1 MIAAALIASAAVVG
15 CSWDHPGAN
24 PYRGPI
30 VQSVKAAVAR
40 YGLPVETQYLLV
52 EKARTLDVTATVVI
66 TREGIESHDGVATN
80 LRDMHY
86 GKGRICKGEVLRTRW
101 ADQHAETAL
110 VYCAR
115 GECIAIPTICG
126 NVSRIDFTPA
136 AVLGVRGER
145 DDLPRFWQ
153 GRLPMQHNTV
163 PSPSTVSLVLLALA
177 VTLIVRRHR

>member
-1 MIAAALIASAAVVG
+1 MITAALIASAAAVG

-24 PYRGPI
+24 PYRGPV

-40 YGLPVETQYLLV
+40 YGLPADTQYLLV
-52 EKARTLDVTATVVI
+52 EKARTLDVDATVVI

-86 GKGRICKGEVLRTRW
+86 DKGRVCNGEVLRTRW
-101 ADQHAETAL
+101 TTQHVETAL

-126 NVSRIDFTPA
+126 NVSRIDFTPTVVPA
-136 AVLGVRGER
+136 PRA
-145 DDLPRFWQ
+145 DIPRFWH
-153 GRLPMQHNTV
+153 GDLPMRHNTV
-163 PSPSTVSLVLLALA
+163 PTPSTISLVLLALA
-177 VTLIVRRHR
+177 VTLITRRLR

>member
-1 MIAAALIASAAVVG
+1 MIAAAIIASAAAVG

-24 PYRGPI
+24 PYRGPT

-40 YGLPVETQYLLV
+40 YGLPVETQQLLI

-66 TREGIESHDGVATN
+66 TRDGITSQQGEASN

-86 GKGRICKGEVLRTRW
+86 GKGHICKGEVLRTRW
-101 ADQHAETAL
+101 TDQHAETAL

-126 NVSRIDFTPA
+126 NVSRIDFVPTA
-136 AVLGVRGER
+136 AASARSERG
-145 DDLPRFWQ
+145 DLPRFWQ
-153 GRLPMQHNTV
+153 GTPRTHNTV
-163 PSPSTVSLVLLALA
+163 PSPSTLSLVLLALA
-177 VTLIVRRHR
+177 VTSIVRHRR